1 MSEKDEQGLQNQAYE
16 KTAEENALDD
26 LVEEAKEVAESHRES
41 ENELENEDENE
52 KKQGCKKRSKRASKN
67 AIHPSLQNKQP
78 KDDESEISSG
88 NESDSGSERDISDS
102 SDDDEPEISLV
113 GSEMSKK
120 EALKA
125 LHEFIDGHCCWGRRP
140 AKNLEVKSVT
150 SSTAYKYQIAS
161 YTETRR
167 VVKRHRPYSGLFI
180 FSILK

>member
-1 MSEKDEQGLQNQAYE
+1 MKSWVSQNCRFQ
-16 KTAEENALDD
+16 
-26 LVEEAKEVAESHRES
+26 
-41 ENELENEDENE
+41 
-52 KKQGCKKRSKRASKN
+52 
-67 AIHPSLQNKQP
+67 
-78 KDDESEISSG
+78 SEISSG

-150 SSTAYKYQIAS
+150 SSTAYKVFKIM
-161 YTETRR
+161 
-167 VVKRHRPYSGLFI
+167 VLF
-180 FSILK
+180 KYKNT